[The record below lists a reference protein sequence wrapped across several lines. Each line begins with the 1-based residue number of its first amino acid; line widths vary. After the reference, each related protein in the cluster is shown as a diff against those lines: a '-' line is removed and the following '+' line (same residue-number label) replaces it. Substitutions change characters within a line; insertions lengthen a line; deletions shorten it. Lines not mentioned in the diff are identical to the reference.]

1 MSLFSSQ
8 SATAR
13 HVLTVYDASAFR
25 CTGGVNRGDALE
37 LSDTL
42 CLGDSY
48 RLAVE
53 ADALRIELLGAV
65 FLDTIATG
73 YRLANAPEVL
83 VDLGP
88 TLTMMTQAGGLTSM
102 RSLMIDGDSFL
113 LPLGAV
119 DLFSPLTI
127 IAQAPDLAPLPL
139 ADPTCLAFTRGT
151 RIAVQDGRL
160 VAIEDLKPADKLL
173 TRAGRAASVRAVL
186 SQTVPAIGRATRVV
200 IREGAFANETELV
213 VAADHRLYV
222 PARRSDLDPDGPDR
236 MEPAIKLVNGLT
248 VTADAGGRTEYFQV
262 LLDQHEVIYAEG
274 IPCESFL
281 LTNASRAGLT
291 DALAVQ
297 VAASGVKEAHVPHPA
312 SLPPSLRPRPK
323 APVMAEKR
331 AISPAI

>member
-1 MSLFSSQ
+1 MSRQTSQ

-13 HVLTVYDASAFR
+13 HVLTIYDASAFR

-48 RLAVE
+48 RLDLE
-53 ADALRIELLGAV
+53 ADALRIELLGAD
-65 FLDTIATG
+65 FRDPTATG
-73 YRLANAPEVL
+73 YRLANAPEVF
-83 VDLGP
+83 VELGP
-88 TLTMMTQAGGLTSM
+88 TLTMMTQAGGLTTM
-102 RSLMIDGDSFL
+102 RSLVIDGDSFL

-119 DLFSPLTI
+119 DLFAPHTI
-127 IAQAPDLAPLPL
+127 IAEAPDLAPLPL

-151 RIAVQDGRL
+151 RIATQDGRL

-173 TRAGRAASVRAVL
+173 TRAGRAAAVRAVL
-186 SQTVPAIGRATRVV
+186 SETVPAIGRATRIV

-222 PARRSDLDPDGPDR
+222 PARRSDLDPNGPDR

-281 LTNASRAGLT
+281 LTTASRAGLT
-291 DALAVQ
+291 DALALQ
-297 VAASGVKEAHVPHPA
+297 VADSGVTEAHVPHPA

-323 APVMAEKR
+323 APVVAEKQ
-331 AISPAI
+331 AIPPAV